1 MFIIVN
7 DKSFKS
13 TELRLSPKPFCLSD
27 ENLEKFAYAY
37 HHIHHLRDV
46 KDDETLLKILDLF
59 LDKEYI
65 SFEELDRDDSRIDS
79 KKIDVMKARFYY
91 NVSSTEFVL
100 HCASKVYLIKHPED
114 NPWFFYFWDKE
125 NFEISKLYSSEEE
138 CREAWERLQAHCN
151 KIVFELPK
159 EYV

>member
-1 MFIIVN
+1 MFIIIN
-7 DKSFKS
+7 NKSFKS
-13 TELRLSPKPFCLSD
+13 TELRLSPKPFRLSE

-37 HHIHHLRDV
+37 HHIHYMKNV
-46 KDDETLLKILDLF
+46 EDDKTLLKILDLL

-65 SFEELDRDDSRIDS
+65 SFEELDEDDSRIDR
-79 KKIDVMKARFYY
+79 KKIDVMKSRFCY
-91 NVSSTEFVL
+91 NASTTEFIL
-100 HCASKVYLIKHPED
+100 HCSSKVYMIKHPKG

-138 CREAWERLQAHCN
+138 CREAWERLMAHCN

-159 EYV
+159 ENV